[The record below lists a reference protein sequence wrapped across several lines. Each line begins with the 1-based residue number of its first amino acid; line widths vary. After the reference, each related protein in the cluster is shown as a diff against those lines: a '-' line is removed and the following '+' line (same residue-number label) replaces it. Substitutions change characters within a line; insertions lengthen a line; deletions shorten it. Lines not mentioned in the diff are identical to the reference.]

1 MDPDQR
7 LTEGRR
13 PLTVSRRRDGAALT
27 GHQYQDQRLFLF
39 CFSSEVP
46 SSAVEMVNH
55 AESAVLDSAAALGVV
70 DTAFSAD
77 QGAKLLQRSR
87 ADYQDEGTMTMP
99 VAV

>member
-1 MDPDQR
+1 
-7 LTEGRR
+7 
-13 PLTVSRRRDGAALT
+13 
-27 GHQYQDQRLFLF
+27 
-39 CFSSEVP
+39 
-46 SSAVEMVNH
+46 MVNH

-99 VAV
+99 VAL